1 MCSLVSPALLL
12 LACQQMHQKST
23 LHSTL
28 PIVSPSVTA
37 ITLAFVS
44 DKSTGVSAFKSLRV
58 LVTLW
63 AYTCRNVRAGV
74 LTTASVSTLFSV
86 SRHGKIFTPARVP
99 ASVLTGASTRK
110 RVRASAIVLG
120 TTTDSLLGCM
130 STTALTST

>member
-1 MCSLVSPALLL
+1 MCTLVSPALLL
-12 LACQQMHQKST
+12 LACQQMHQQST
-23 LHSTL
+23 LDSTL
-28 PIVSPSVTA
+28 PIVLPSVTA

-63 AYTCRNVRAGV
+63 AYTCRNKRAGV

-86 SRHGKIFTPARVP
+86 SRHGKVFTPARVQ
-99 ASVLTGASTRK
+99 ASILTGASTRK

-120 TTTDSLLGCM
+120 TTSDSLSGCM

>member
-1 MCSLVSPALLL
+1 MCTLVSPALLL
-12 LACQQMHQKST
+12 LKCQQMHQKSN
-23 LHSTL
+23 LDSTL

-63 AYTCRNVRAGV
+63 AYTFRNVRAGV

-86 SRHGKIFTPARVP
+86 SRHGKVFTPARVP

-110 RVRASAIVLG
+110 RVCASAIVLV
-120 TTTDSLLGCM
+120 TTTDSLSGCM
-130 STTALTST
+130 STTAVTPT

>member
-1 MCSLVSPALLL
+1 MCTLVSPALLL
-12 LACQQMHQKST
+12 LKCQQMHQKSN
-23 LHSTL
+23 LDSTL

-63 AYTCRNVRAGV
+63 AYTFRNVRAGV

-86 SRHGKIFTPARVP
+86 SRHGKVFTPARVP

-110 RVRASAIVLG
+110 RVCASAIVLV
-120 TTTDSLLGCM
+120 TTIDSLSGCM
-130 STTALTST
+130 STTAVTPT